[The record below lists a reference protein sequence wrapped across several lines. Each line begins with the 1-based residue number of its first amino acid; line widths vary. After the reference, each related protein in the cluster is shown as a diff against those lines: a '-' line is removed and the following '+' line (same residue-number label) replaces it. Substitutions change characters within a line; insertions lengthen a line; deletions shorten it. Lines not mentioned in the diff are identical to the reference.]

1 MTDINFSADMVG
13 VKTLAQQGKSVMQA
27 DGENVIGGFEDL
39 ILQLL
44 ANNLTIDTTQLVE
57 NTVDTSKTDESE
69 IKDVQSLL
77 NEMILSGMI
86 NSDAQIVNII
96 NSEEIINNLSAEDI
110 AVVLDNISGGQQVI
124 KSNTNDTA
132 DAADIIG
139 NIGSDE
145 NSEFADLVQQISDV
159 KEDTTVAWNVAEY
172 SEVSEN
178 ANESNETM
186 QFDNAVTEENVPF
199 AEGKKEDVQSD
210 FISTEDMLLM
220 RSGNKI
226 NFETSKIAFKVA
238 DTPVNIQSPNA
249 AADLADKILMRFDE
263 NQFEVE
269 LYPKNLGKITVNL
282 TVEDGI
288 VHVAMNSNNS
298 KVNEFLASQSANI
311 QNIVE
316 KNTQYNAIVKVD
328 DSQEMYQR
336 HERDNAQHGADEN
349 QKNRQQEHMQNM
361 YRRDIQHTEDF
372 LSMLNITI

>member
-159 KEDTTVAWNVAEY
+159 KEDTTVAWNVAEH

-178 ANESNETM
+178 TNESNETM

-328 DSQEMYQR
+328 DSQEMYQQ

>member
-13 VKTLAQQGKSVMQA
+13 VKTLAQQGKSVMQT

-57 NTVDTSKTDESE
+57 NTVDTSKTDEPE
-69 IKDVQSLL
+69 NKDVQSLL

-124 KSNTNDTA
+124 KSNANDTA

-139 NIGSDE
+139 NIGSDK

-238 DTPVNIQSPNA
+238 DAPVNIQSPNA

-328 DSQEMYQR
+328 DSQEMYQQ